1 MGNIKIKRGDF
12 STRLE
17 LTDASFVAGFPSPA
31 ADYSHEKLDFNCFYF
46 FFPEATFYGEV
57 EGNSMKDAGI
67 FDGDRVII
75 DRAVEPH
82 SGSIVV
88 AWWNGDFTMKYLDL
102 SHRKEGYIE
111 LKPANEDFPVF
122 RVNAGDTFEVWGV
135 VVHLIRT
142 FEKP

>member
-1 MGNIKIKRGDF
+1 MGNIKIRRGDF

-17 LTDASFVAGFPSPA
+17 LTDASVVAGFPSPA
-31 ADYSHEKLDFNCFYF
+31 ADYSHEKRDFNRDYIRH
-46 FFPEATFYGEV
+46 PEATFYGEV
-57 EGNSMKDAGI
+57 EGNSMRDAGI